1 MTDIGQLRADF
12 KAVFANYRKTGELS
26 EGEAM
31 QQYREAAQAV
41 QEHMH
46 DENWLQAAA
55 AHFRQLCIETERDD
69 ERRVR
74 IANEVR
80 AEKCSSC
87 LTRAGISRSGRL
99 TTESTRPRRD
109 LTARTIEAQHRWGSH
124 APCSGPMESR

>member
-46 DENWLQAAA
+46 DENWMQAAA
-55 AHFRQLCIETERDD
+55 AHFRQLCIDTETDAERSKRIKAEVQAAKQAAAIDD
-69 ERRVR
+69 MKKRYGGRVP
-74 IANEVR
+74 V
-80 AEKCSSC
+80 
-87 LTRAGISRSGRL
+87 
-99 TTESTRPRRD
+99 
-109 LTARTIEAQHRWGSH
+109 
-124 APCSGPMESR
+124 

>member
-1 MTDIGQLRADF
+1 MTDIAQLRADF

-26 EGEAM
+26 EDEAM

-46 DENWLQAAA
+46 DENWMQAAA
-55 AHFRQLCIETERDD
+55 AHFRQLCIDTERED

-80 AEKCSSC
+80 AEKW
-87 LTRAGISRSGRL
+87 AKDANDMK
-99 TTESTRPRRD
+99 RR
-109 LTARTIEAQHRWGSH
+109 HGGKV
-124 APCSGPMESR
+124 PV

>member
-1 MTDIGQLRADF
+1 MTDIAQLRADF

-26 EGEAM
+26 EDEAM

-46 DENWLQAAA
+46 DENWMTAAA
-55 AHFRQLCIETERDD
+55 AHFRQLCIDTERED

-80 AEKCSSC
+80 AEKW
-87 LTRAGISRSGRL
+87 AKEAEGMK
-99 TTESTRPRRD
+99 RR
-109 LTARTIEAQHRWGSH
+109 HGGKV
-124 APCSGPMESR
+124 PV

>member
-1 MTDIGQLRADF
+1 MTDIAQLRADF

-26 EGEAM
+26 EDEAM

-46 DENWLQAAA
+46 DETWMQAAA
-55 AHFRQLCIETERDD
+55 AHFRQLCIETERED

-80 AEKCSSC
+80 AEKW
-87 LTRAGISRSGRL
+87 AKDA
-99 TTESTRPRRD
+99 EDMKRR
-109 LTARTIEAQHRWGSH
+109 HGGKV
-124 APCSGPMESR
+124 PV

>member
-1 MTDIGQLRADF
+1 MTDIAQLRADF

-31 QQYREAAQAV
+31 QQYQGAARAV

-46 DENWLQAAA
+46 DENWMQAAA
-55 AHFRQLCIETERDD
+55 AHFRQLCIDTERED

-80 AEKCSSC
+80 AEKW
-87 LTRAGISRSGRL
+87 AKDA
-99 TTESTRPRRD
+99 EDMKRR
-109 LTARTIEAQHRWGSH
+109 HGGKV
-124 APCSGPMESR
+124 PV

>member
-1 MTDIGQLRADF
+1 MTDIGQLHADF

-55 AHFRQLCIETERDD
+55 AHFRQLCIETETAK
-69 ERRVR
+69 ERSAR
-74 IANEVR
+74 IASEVR
-80 AEKCSSC
+80 AEKWA
-87 LTRAGISRSGRL
+87 RDAEDMKRRHGGRI
-99 TTESTRPRRD
+99 P
-109 LTARTIEAQHRWGSH
+109 A
-124 APCSGPMESR
+124 

>member
-12 KAVFANYRKTGELS
+12 RAMFAHWRKAGELS

-55 AHFRQLCIETERDD
+55 AHFRQLCIETDTDKERS
-69 ERRVR
+69 VR

-80 AEKCSSC
+80 AEKW
-87 LTRAGISRSGRL
+87 AKDA
-99 TTESTRPRRD
+99 EDMKRR
-109 LTARTIEAQHRWGSH
+109 HGGKV
-124 APCSGPMESR
+124 PV

>member
-1 MTDIGQLRADF
+1 MTDIAQLRADF

-46 DENWLQAAA
+46 DETWMQAAA
-55 AHFRQLCIETERDD
+55 AHFRQLCIETERED

-80 AEKCSSC
+80 AEKW
-87 LTRAGISRSGRL
+87 AK
-99 TTESTRPRRD
+99 EAEDMKRR
-109 LTARTIEAQHRWGSH
+109 HGGKV
-124 APCSGPMESR
+124 PV

>member
-1 MTDIGQLRADF
+1 MTDIAQLRADF

-55 AHFRQLCIETERDD
+55 AHFRQLCIETETDD
-69 ERRVR
+69 ERRAR
-74 IANEVR
+74 IASEVR
-80 AEKCSSC
+80 EAKWKEREADMK
-87 LTRAGISRSGRL
+87 
-99 TTESTRPRRD
+99 RR
-109 LTARTIEAQHRWGSH
+109 HGGKV
-124 APCSGPMESR
+124 PV

>member
-31 QQYREAAQAV
+31 QQYQGAARAV

-46 DENWLQAAA
+46 DENWMQAAA
-55 AHFRQLCIETERDD
+55 AHFRQLCIDTERED

-80 AEKCSSC
+80 AEKW
-87 LTRAGISRSGRL
+87 AKDA
-99 TTESTRPRRD
+99 EDMKRR
-109 LTARTIEAQHRWGSH
+109 HGGKV
-124 APCSGPMESR
+124 PV